1 MAESKPNRLS
11 EGRASL
17 SRANVGFG
25 SPVQAKAGARRSP
38 AEITVAAT
46 TQTTQSVDVHLQAEP
61 SCLRLEMRFSLAGR
75 RAGAEPRVG
84 SMGARSQSSSSS
96 VRLAYCCLV
105 GAILIGPR
113 GILRWRRVTRRRPS
127 RMGTN
132 GPGRAG
138 ARRHRATRSASLRR
152 PPASFARRRPGV
164 KLWPFVP
171 CVSFPHITCE
181 LARRIR
187 SQHHGAETQQLRG
200 ANAITAADWAV
211 EVAWLEIEC
220 VSIVSVFGEGR
231 EGLHY

>member
-1 MAESKPNRLS
+1 MADSKSNRLS

-25 SPVQAKAGARRSP
+25 WPVQAKAGARRSP

-46 TQTTQSVDVHLQAEP
+46 TQTPQSVDVHLQAEP

-113 GILRWRRVTRRRPS
+113 GILRWRRRPS

-132 GPGRAG
+132 GPGLAG
-138 ARRHRATRSASLRR
+138 ARRHRATRQRK
-152 PPASFARRRPGV
+152 PPPS
-164 KLWPFVP
+164 
-171 CVSFPHITCE
+171 TCE
-181 LARRIR
+181 FLR
-187 SQHHGAETQQLRG
+187 GALLVSYLKDEYPANMCAAAPQQLRG
-200 ANAITAADWAV
+200 VNAITAGGWAV

-220 VSIVSVFGEGR
+220 VSIAGLGKGGR
-231 EGLHY
+231 DYTTSLEIFKLD

>member
-1 MAESKPNRLS
+1 MADSKSNRLS

-113 GILRWRRVTRRRPS
+113 GILRWRRRPS

-138 ARRHRATRSASLRR
+138 ARRHRATRQRKLRR
-152 PPASFARRRPGV
+152 PPASFASA
-164 KLWPFVP
+164 VP
-171 CVSFPHITCE
+171 VSNLKDEYPANITNHIP
-181 LARRIR
+181 AR
-187 SQHHGAETQQLRG
+187 QQLRG

-220 VSIVSVFGEGR
+220 VSIAGLGKGGR
-231 EGLHY
+231 DYTTSLEMFKLG

>member
-1 MAESKPNRLS
+1 MADSKSNRLS

-46 TQTTQSVDVHLQAEP
+46 TQTAQSVDVHLQAEP
-61 SCLRLEMRFSLAGR
+61 SCLRLEMHFSLAGR

-96 VRLAYCCLV
+96 VTLAYCCLV

-113 GILRWRRVTRRRPS
+113 GILRWQRRPS

-138 ARRHRATRSASLRR
+138 ARRYRATRQRR
-152 PPASFARRRPGV
+152 APASAASAV
-164 KLWPFVP
+164 
-171 CVSFPHITCE
+171 H
-181 LARRIR
+181 
-187 SQHHGAETQQLRG
+187 LRG
-200 ANAITAADWAV
+200 AVLATQPTWR
-211 EVAWLEIEC
+211 
-220 VSIVSVFGEGR
+220 G
-231 EGLHY
+231 

>member
-1 MAESKPNRLS
+1 MADSKSNRLS

-113 GILRWRRVTRRRPS
+113 GILRWRRRPS

-132 GPGRAG
+132 GPGLAG
-138 ARRHRATRSASLRR
+138 ARRHRATRQRK
-152 PPASFARRRPGV
+152 PPPS
-164 KLWPFVP
+164 
-171 CVSFPHITCE
+171 TCE
-181 LARRIR
+181 FG
-187 SQHHGAETQQLRG
+187 GALLVSNLKDEYPANITSPQQLRG
-200 ANAITAADWAV
+200 VNAITAGGWAV

-220 VSIVSVFGEGR
+220 VSIAGLGKGGR
-231 EGLHY
+231 DYTTSLEIFKLD

>member
-1 MAESKPNRLS
+1 MADSKSNRLS

-25 SPVQAKAGARRSP
+25 SLVQAKAGARRSP

-113 GILRWRRVTRRRPS
+113 GILRWRRRPS

-152 PPASFARRRPGV
+152 PPASFARRRLGV
-164 KLWPFVP
+164 K
-171 CVSFPHITCE
+171 
-181 LARRIR
+181 LARRIP
-187 SQHHGAETQQLRG
+187 SQHHAPEPQQLRG

-220 VSIVSVFGEGR
+220 VSIAAVWGR
-231 EGLHY
+231 EGGITLY

>member
-1 MAESKPNRLS
+1 MADSKSNRLS
-11 EGRASL
+11 DGRASL

-113 GILRWRRVTRRRPS
+113 GILRWRRRPS

-138 ARRHRATRSASLRR
+138 ARRHRATRQRK
-152 PPASFARRRPGV
+152 PPPS
-164 KLWPFVP
+164 
-171 CVSFPHITCE
+171 TCE
-181 LARRIR
+181 FG
-187 SQHHGAETQQLRG
+187 GALLVSNLKDEYPANITSPQQLRG
-200 ANAITAADWAV
+200 VNAITAGGWAV

-220 VSIVSVFGEGR
+220 VSIAGLGKGGR
-231 EGLHY
+231 DYTTSLEIFKLD